1 MGATKTVLI
10 VEDDRSLRWMYASAL
25 RMAGFQV
32 RESGDG
38 LAALHEIDHRPVPDC
53 VVLDLGLPVLSGHAV
68 KQELA
73 ASAEM
78 REIPVVIVTGS
89 DADVSHLGAT
99 CVLRKPVSP
108 ESLIETVQ
116 RCITSPSR
124 HTERT

>member
-1 MGATKTVLI
+1 MAAKTILI

-25 RMAGFQV
+25 RMAGFEV
-32 RESGDG
+32 RECSDG
-38 LAALHEIDHRPVPDC
+38 LSALHEIDHRPMPDC
-53 VVLDLGLPVLSGHAV
+53 VVLDLGLPLLSGHAV

-89 DADVSHLGAT
+89 DADVSQLGAN
-99 CVLRKPVSP
+99 CVLRKPISP
-108 ESLIETVQ
+108 ENLIETVQ
-116 RCITSPSR
+116 RCIVSPSR